1 MIPDRPAKPSL
12 PPAAPAEDAR
22 TEPADR
28 PIGLRRY
35 ARPATMFGR
44 TRAVAAR
51 AASGGKQGALSGAM
65 LFVISNMAYFA
76 AAAIVPA
83 HLLFAAEEHPLSVR
97 LLTAIPA
104 VLLVFEARGFLKDE
118 SREVPFV
125 VLALFQYY
133 AAFCFGVFFEL
144 KFFDLFGPVN
154 FTAEARL
161 YGGIA
166 VALGAVSIWGGA
178 HLGRHVGRDL
188 QRWVVAAMPPAELPE
203 RWDSAL
209 LGYVGVTVMVTV
221 LLIFVPSLIPGA
233 LTLPA
238 TYAFALEMA
247 LGLSLV
253 APSRKGGALIPQ
265 VILGVF
271 LVTGVLRGT
280 LESIFRGGIAY
291 MTGRWVTARAV
302 SFRIAVVVVALY
314 ALLQPVKAS
323 YRQQVWAPTARTGQS
338 VGFADRLLAWES
350 AFSDYFSGRYDESA
364 SEGGGRMERLSEFS
378 AVMHAFDVIPGRV
391 AFIDGE
397 GLLPIFYAPIPR
409 FLWANKPTTRDTVQ
423 RYAIIFGR
431 QTEEGARSTAINLPL
446 LVEGYWNFG
455 WPGIVL
461 VTAALGF
468 WVGLSQKVFAGEHWA
483 LRATGIANITNLT
496 VAGPVVYVYSSVFQT
511 VVGRAAVCWAVY
523 WLATMLSRRRYDFT
537 AKMHRAAR
545 R

>member
-1 MIPDRPAKPSL
+1 MIPDRPAKPSG
-12 PPAAPAEDAR
+12 PPAAPGEDAR
-22 TEPADR
+22 AEPADR

-35 ARPATMFGR
+35 ARPATMYGR

-97 LLTAIPA
+97 LLTAVPA
-104 VLLVFEARGFLKDE
+104 VLLVFEARSFLQDE

-125 VLALFQYY
+125 VLALLQYY
-133 AAFCFGVFFEL
+133 AVFCLGVFFEL

-154 FTAEARL
+154 FSAEARL
-161 YGGIA
+161 FGGIA
-166 VALGAVSIWGGA
+166 VALGAISIWGGA
-178 HLGRHVGRDL
+178 RLGRHLGRDL
-188 QRWVVAAMPPAELPE
+188 QRWALAAMPRAELPE
-203 RWDSAL
+203 QWDRAL
-209 LGYVGVTVMVTV
+209 LSYAGVTVAVSV
-221 LLIFVPSLIPGA
+221 ILIFAPNIFPGA

-238 TYAFALEMA
+238 IYAFSLEMAMAFAL
-247 LGLSLV
+247 V
-253 APSRKGGALIPQ
+253 APTRTGGALIPQ
-265 VILGVF
+265 VLLGVF
-271 LVTGVLRGT
+271 MSVGVLRGT
-280 LESIFRGGIAY
+280 LELVFRGGIAY
-291 MTGRWVTARAV
+291 LAGRWATARAV
-302 SFRIAVVVVALY
+302 SLRVALVVIALY
-314 ALLQPVKAS
+314 ALLQPVKGAF
-323 YRQQVWAPTARTGQS
+323 REQVWAPAARTGHAAS
-338 VGFADRLLAWES
+338 VGDRLGAWGS
-350 AFSDYFSGRYDESA
+350 AFSDYFSDQHDERA
-364 SEGGGRMERLSEFS
+364 SEGSGAMERLSEFG

-391 AFIDGE
+391 AIIDGE

-431 QTEEGARSTAINLPL
+431 QSEEGARSTAINLPL

-523 WLATMLSRRRYDFT
+523 WFATMLSRRRYDFT

-545 R
+545 H